1 MNSLENCKE
10 KLKMLG
16 CGRSRFQYQFPG
28 VIAVHAE
35 VEQDLSDPG
44 EDDAGLH
51 HAPVDPVQEQDHH
64 GQTGKREERV
74 EPERGEEGDLGGG
87 GVIDPVQGSHCCT
100 YWYEGED
107 ESPSERPGFCVWNN
121 FGQSPLERLQILTS
135 HLLQTWHFYSWQM
148 IWKSIMIQ

>member
-1 MNSLENCKE
+1 MHELQFILTVYRMNSLENCNE

-64 GQTGKREERV
+64 GQAGKREERV

-87 GVIDPVQGSHCCT
+87 GVIDPVQGSYCCT
-100 YWYEGED
+100 Y
-107 ESPSERPGFCVWNN
+107 
-121 FGQSPLERLQILTS
+121 
-135 HLLQTWHFYSWQM
+135 
-148 IWKSIMIQ
+148 